1 MAWMR
6 WRIAHVRALSG
17 VLACAIG
24 AGLSASSQPGEF
36 TPQEQRGQ
44 QIYLRG
50 TSPSGQ
56 DITAVLSTDGHG
68 VPAAAMACVNCHGH
82 EGRGKPEGGVTPS
95 NITWEALTKPYEITH
110 PSGRKHPPY
119 TERLLKRA
127 ITMGIDP
134 AGHPLHVAMP
144 RFQMSHQDLADM
156 IAYLKRLGK
165 NLDPGLSETVIRVGT
180 ILPSTHSQAEAG
192 RAVKAALTA
201 YFDEINQAGGIYNRR
216 LESRFAASSD
226 SPEELIATVRAF
238 LADEPIFALIGSSA
252 GGPEHDLARLVQEH
266 EIPLISALALHP
278 PASFPLNRYAFYLF
292 SGLKE
297 QARALA
303 MFARKRYAQK
313 NPRAAILFSDDAA
326 SRDIVQAIRAECSNA
341 GWQAVEEMAIPR
353 AQVDA
358 ARLAHRL
365 SENATEIVFCL
376 GSSGTEHRRLLQ
388 EAQKLNWTPL
398 VFIPGSLASRD
409 IFDLPVNSDGRLF
422 LAFPTLPSDQTPASL
437 AEYRRLA
444 QTYKL
449 PSQHVLAQLTALA
462 SASVLVEGLKR
473 AGQALSRE
481 KLIET
486 WEGFYKFKTGLTPA
500 LSYGPNRR
508 TGARGAY
515 IVSIDLV
522 AKTLAP
528 AGGWV
533 EPN

>member
-24 AGLSASSQPGEF
+24 ASQSVSSQPGEL
-36 TPQEQRGQ
+36 TPQ
-44 QIYLRG
+44 
-50 TSPSGQ
+50 
-56 DITAVLSTDGHG
+56 
-68 VPAAAMACVNCHGH
+68 
-82 EGRGKPEGGVTPS
+82 
-95 NITWEALTKPYEITH
+95 
-110 PSGRKHPPY
+110 
-119 TERLLKRA
+119 
-127 ITMGIDP
+127 
-134 AGHPLHVAMP
+134 
-144 RFQMSHQDLADM
+144 
-156 IAYLKRLGK
+156 
-165 NLDPGLSETVIRVGT
+165 GT

-313 NPRAAILFSDDAA
+313 NPRAGILFSDDAA

-376 GSSGTEHRRLLQ
+376 GSSGTEHRLLQ

-409 IFDLPVNSDGRLF
+409 IFDLPVSSDGRLF
-422 LAFPTLPSDQTPASL
+422 LAFPTLPSDQTPAGL